1 MYRPHLR
8 KILTL
13 ATLLLTATL
22 SFGSVSTDRLKTVV
36 TWLADPAREGRH
48 AGSKG
53 AAAAAEYIAKQM
65 LDMGYSAQMQEFG
78 GNRRNV
84 VGHWLGK
91 SYNYIVIGAHY
102 DGQGPGFPSAS
113 DNASGVA
120 VALELARDLK
130 DGQLP
135 ISIVVVAFDDEEQG
149 LNGSRYFVDHSPFPL
164 ENAQAAVI
172 FDTLG
177 RPFMDLSQ
185 APLFILGSEYSKELA
200 GIIQKRLRPDMIVA
214 GTDLIGPR
222 SDFAAFAVKHIPYL
236 FFTNATDKDY
246 HGQGDTSAR
255 VNFTDLAQ
263 EAVLIEQIVT
273 DTARLPEKPK
283 YLEDP
288 IYPTS
293 EPEALDKEIALVEK
307 EKKDLPEAYRLM
319 FDDLRVRIKTDKS
332 RDTPQM
338 AATAM
343 LALATP
349 KLSYYPL
356 AFYLGPFYESLNKRN
371 IAAAVYEEALKYSDP
386 GFGKQALER
395 KVQALRPQ

>member
-1 MYRPHLR
+1 MRPRRLSQAFQLFALVL
-8 KILTL
+8 I
-13 ATLLLTATL
+13 ATL
-22 SFGSVSTDRLKTVV
+22 SFAAVSEERLKTVV

-48 AGSKG
+48 AGFKG
-53 AAAAAEYIAKQM
+53 AATAADYIAKQM
-65 LDMGYSAQMQEFG
+65 VDIGYNPQMQEFG

-84 VGHWLGK
+84 VGHWGK
-91 SYNYIVIGAHY
+91 ADKYIVIGAHY

-113 DNASGVA
+113 DNACGVA
-120 VALELARDLK
+120 VTLELARDLK
-130 DGQLP
+130 DAQLP
-135 ISIVVVAFDDEEQG
+135 VSIVVVAFDDEEQG

-164 ENAQAAVI
+164 DNAQAAVI

-177 RPFMDLSQ
+177 RPFMDLSE

-200 GIIQKRLRPDMIVA
+200 GVLQKRLRPDMIVA

-236 FFTNATDKDY
+236 FFTNATNKDY
-246 HGQGDTSAR
+246 HGQGDTPAR
-255 VNFTDLAQ
+255 VNFSELAQ
-263 EAVLIEQIVT
+263 EAALIEHIVE

-283 YLEDP
+283 YLDDP
-288 IYPTS
+288 IYPAS

-319 FDDLRVRIKTDKS
+319 FDDLRQRIRTDKS
-332 RDTPQM
+332 RETPQM

-356 AFYLGPFYESLNKRN
+356 AFYLGPFYESLNNRK
-371 IAAAVYEEALKYSDP
+371 IAAAVYEEALKYSEP

-395 KVQALRPQ
+395 KVQSLRPH